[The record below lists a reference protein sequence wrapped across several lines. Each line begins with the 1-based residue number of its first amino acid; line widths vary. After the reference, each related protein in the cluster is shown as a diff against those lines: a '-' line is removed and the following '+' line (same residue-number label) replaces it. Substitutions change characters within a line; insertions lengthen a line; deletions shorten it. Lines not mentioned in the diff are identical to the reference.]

1 MAEKSLVWV
10 GSSLRD
16 IQAFPPDARRKA
28 GHELY
33 QVQIGL
39 APSDWKPM
47 PSIGPGVVEIRLRTQ
62 VQHRVFYVAKF
73 AEAIYVLHSFQKTT
87 RKTPSADIE
96 LGKRRLGEVMR
107 LRGKSAGGSRET

>member
-1 MAEKSLVWV
+1 VADKPLVWV

-16 IQAFPPDARRKA
+16 VRAFHPDARRKA

-47 PSIGPGVVEIRLRTQ
+47 PSIGPGVVEIRVQTQ

-73 AEAIYVLHSFQKTT
+73 VEAIYVLHAIQKTS

-96 LGKRRLGEVMR
+96 LGKKRLGEVMR
-107 LRGKSAGGSRET
+107 LRGRGAGGPRET